1 MADTSGGFDRPP
13 DQGGGSLGSYS
24 QVAAAGPGSSST
36 TPVKTGGG
44 DGSTE
49 VRMRSFAEILA
60 TERTNR
66 NILEINLVSLTK
78 TENNVVTRS
87 KALTFDDLG
96 ELVFDVLNIDPSLC
110 LGFNFST
117 GRYVTREIKFKQGV
131 DISPYVRTSFE
142 FKGHQV
148 TTKKQLNNVTKVS
161 FRNVPFNVP
170 DEEIIQLCN
179 CYGKPIKNKVHYE
192 KMFNSKNKGMTGG
205 TRWVEMEL
213 KPGIFMNNYYWL
225 EGPLQGDIGSRIT
238 VLHNGQEQ
246 QCSHCLK
253 TGRGGCKAI
262 GNGKACKQLGN
273 PRAKMS
279 DYMAML
285 KRQVGYESL
294 KSLYVQQFPSLQEEN
309 VSSMEDK
316 DVDVEEEDELLP
328 TNPIER
334 KDAKIAELEKTAA
347 QVASLQESVLKM
359 KAEKSIAIKAASVFK
374 NKIKFA
380 RKVTEERLKEC
391 LPIPGFENEHS
402 GVLVTLMSTLV
413 DEDSFEL
420 DPDTNTL
427 NPKSDFLK
435 NIEESIGQVSG
446 DTEVA
451 KQRFDNVR
459 NKLVERVRE
468 TAARSKERRLSTSSV
483 DSETRKRR
491 MSSEPPSNRE
501 VVKSKT
507 SPVQ

>member
-1 MADTSGGFDRPP
+1 MSDTSGGLDRPP
-13 DQGGGSLGSYS
+13 DQGGGSLRSYS

-60 TERTNR
+60 TERKNR
-66 NILEINLVSLTK
+66 NILEINLVNLSK
-78 TENNVVTRS
+78 TENNAAARN
-87 KALTFDDLG
+87 KGLTFDDLG

-117 GRYVTREIKFKQGV
+117 GRYDTREIKFKQGV
-131 DISPYVRTSFE
+131 DISPYVKTSFE

-148 TTKKQLNNVTKVS
+148 STKKQLNNVTKVS

-179 CYGKPIKNKVHYE
+179 CYGKPVKNKVHYE

-246 QCSHCLK
+246 QCSHCLN
-253 TGRGGCKAI
+253 TGRGGCRAL
-262 GNGKACKQLGN
+262 GNGKACKLLET

-279 DYMAML
+279 DYMAEL

-294 KSLYVQQFPSLQEEN
+294 KSLYLRQFPSLQEEQM
-309 VSSMEDK
+309 SSMGDG
-316 DVDVEEEDELLP
+316 DEEEDELIP

-347 QVASLQESVLKM
+347 QVNQLQEAVIKM
-359 KAEKSIAIKAASVFK
+359 KAEHKIAIKAANVFK
-374 NKIKFA
+374 TKIKFA
-380 RKVTEERLKEC
+380 RKVTEERLREC
-391 LPIPGFENEHS
+391 LPVPSFEKEHS
-402 GVLVTLMSTLV
+402 SVLVTLMSTLI

-420 DPDTNTL
+420 DPATNTL
-427 NPKSDFLK
+427 NPKTDFLK
-435 NIEESIGQVSG
+435 HIEESIGQVSG
-446 DTEVA
+446 DPEIA
-451 KQRFDNVR
+451 KQRLNNVK

-468 TAARSKERRLSTSSV
+468 TATRSKERRLSISSV
-483 DSETRKRR
+483 DSETRKRK
-491 MSSEPPSNRE
+491 MSPDPSSERE

-507 SPVQ
+507 SPLQ